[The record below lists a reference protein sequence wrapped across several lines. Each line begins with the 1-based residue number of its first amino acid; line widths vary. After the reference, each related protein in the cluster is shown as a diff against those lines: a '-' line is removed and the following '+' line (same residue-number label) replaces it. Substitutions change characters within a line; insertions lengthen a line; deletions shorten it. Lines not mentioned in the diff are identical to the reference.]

1 MNYWTLGLGI
11 ILLLAVIIDLC
22 WTTLWVDR
30 GAGPIT
36 NKITDIIWG
45 LFRQLDRKGNGVLG
59 LVGPVILLI
68 TLVIW
73 VAILWFGWTLIFASF
88 EGGVE
93 NTARADAITMVDYL
107 YYAGYV
113 IFSLGN
119 GEITPTNGTVQLLTS
134 LGSAS
139 GMLNLSLAVSY
150 VLSIVDG
157 VVKRR
162 TFASSIS
169 GMGSSAEEIV
179 IAAWDGKEFHDSD
192 IIFHSLA
199 ESLGEIAFAQ
209 KAYPLLNYYHSVDKK
224 KSIAYTLPILDDAV
238 SLLDIGVA
246 NKETINP
253 LLMRSIRSAIDDY
266 MESISKKAEKDYQ
279 DTAQLSE
286 PDLSLLAKKGIK
298 VIPQDDFNQSIA
310 PMVDRRRKI
319 ANMLKVNWPNE
330 EKLGN

>member
-1 MNYWTLGLGI
+1 MNFWTLGLGVF
-11 ILLLAVIIDLC
+11 LLLVVIIDLC

-30 GAGPIT
+30 GAGPLT
-36 NKITDIIWG
+36 NIITDIIWE
-45 LFRQLDRKGNGVLG
+45 LFRQFDRKGKGILG
-59 LVGPVILLI
+59 LAGPAILLVTLVTWVVIL
-68 TLVIW
+68 W
-73 VAILWFGWTLIFASF
+73 GSWTLIFASF

-93 NTARADAITMVDYL
+93 NTARTDAITMVDYL

-162 TFASSIS
+162 AFASSVS
-169 GMGSSAEEIV
+169 GMGSTAEDIV

-199 ESLGEIAFAQ
+199 DSLGEIAFAQ
-209 KAYPLLNYYHSVDKK
+209 KAYPLLNYYHSVDKR
-224 KSIAYTLPILDDAV
+224 KSIAYNLPILDDAV

-253 LLMRSIRSAIDDY
+253 LLMRSIRAAIDDY
-266 MESISKKAEKDYQ
+266 MESISKKTEKDYQ
-279 DTAQLSE
+279 NTSQLSG
-286 PDLSLLAKKGIK
+286 PDLSILAKKGIK
-298 VIPQDDFNQSIA
+298 VIPQEEFNQAIM
-310 PMVDRRRKI
+310 PMADRRRKI

-330 EKLGN
+330 ELSED